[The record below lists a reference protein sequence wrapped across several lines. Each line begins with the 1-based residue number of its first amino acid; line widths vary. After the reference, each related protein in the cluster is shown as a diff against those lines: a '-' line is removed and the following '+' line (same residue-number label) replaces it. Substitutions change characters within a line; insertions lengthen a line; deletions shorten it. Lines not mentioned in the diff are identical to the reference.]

1 MFRQRN
7 HWKRFYLQNLTMK
20 KLFTILDYLHKNR
33 KNLLRQYIIIK
44 KHWRLIVHSQKYIMH
59 LATVWKI
66 LTVFY
71 RHCRLMIN
79 FLILNHTILMDDTK
93 GEMST
98 GR

>member
-33 KNLLRQYIIIK
+33 KNLLRQYIIFK
-44 KHWRLIVHSQKYIMH
+44 KRWRLIVHSQKYIMN

-66 LTVFY
+66 LTDFP

-79 FLILNHTILMDDTK
+79 FLILNLTMLMAGTT
-93 GEMST
+93 GELSS